1 MSQPI
6 EIGQYLVVDP
16 EVGSGE
22 LIFKGIYI
30 PVRTVLDGLLQGESV
45 DSLLVRYPA
54 LSREAV
60 SEALELA
67 SRAFLSPFEPT
78 QPPERPF
85 LPDGHV
91 QIEEAIQFGKSANLQ
106 MGKSANL
113 QMGK

>member
-1 MSQPI
+1 MSQQI

-30 PVRTVLDGLLQGESV
+30 PVRTVLDDLLQGGSV
-45 DSLLVRYPA
+45 DSLLVRHPE
-54 LSREAV
+54 LSRAAV

-67 SRAFLSPFEPT
+67 TRAFLSPFEPT

-85 LPDGHV
+85 LPDGQV
-91 QIEEAIQFGKSANLQ
+91 QIKEATQCKSKTLV
-106 MGKSANL
+106 SCHPEL
-113 QMGK
+113 R